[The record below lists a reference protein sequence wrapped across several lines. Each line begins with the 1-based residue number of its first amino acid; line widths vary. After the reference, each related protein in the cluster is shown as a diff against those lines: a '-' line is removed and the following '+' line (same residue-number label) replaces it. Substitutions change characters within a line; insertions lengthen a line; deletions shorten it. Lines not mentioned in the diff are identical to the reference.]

1 MLPWFRP
8 DCEWTADGRKKR
20 PKMSTEAGG
29 WRNNDGWGQVQTGFF
44 FIGRDQRQK
53 NKSEIKL
60 EL

>member
-29 WRNNDGWGQVQTGFF
+29 WRSNDGWGQVQTGFF
-44 FIGRDQRQK
+44 FIGRDQRKK
-53 NKSEIKL
+53 NE
-60 EL
+60 